1 MTPKKTL
8 MSLAGYD
15 PSAAAGLLLDISVFQ
30 RLGYHGVGVVTAL
43 TVQNS
48 RRVENVI
55 HLGAGLVE
63 EQYRALAKDLSP
75 AGLKVGMIGSRQNL
89 RRIGRILSEN
99 ANVPRVIDPVF
110 RASSGAWLLDQKA
123 VPLFLASI
131 RGRASIITPNLGEA
145 SLLTG
150 IAVRSQKDMR
160 DAARMIFDKSGIPCL
175 VKGGHLRGPIMDLLF
190 DGREF
195 RLYRH
200 RRAAQTVRGTG
211 CFLSA
216 SLLGFLVEGYALERA
231 CGLAIGLTLR
241 AIRRAQKLG
250 RGPSVIT
257 FPL

>member
-1 MTPKKTL
+1 MRTL
-8 MSLAGYD
+8 LSLAGYD
-15 PSAAAGLLLDISVFQ
+15 PSAGAGLLLDLSVFQ
-30 RLGYHGVGVVTAL
+30 RLGFHGAGVATAL
-43 TVQNS
+43 TVQNTL
-48 RRVENVI
+48 RVRGVYVVR
-55 HLGAGLVE
+55 AAQVD
-63 EQYRALAKDLSP
+63 EQYRMLRKDLVL

-89 RRIGRILSEN
+89 RLIGRILSEN

-131 RGRASIITPNLGEA
+131 RDRASIITPNLGEA

-150 IAVRSQKDMR
+150 ITVRTQKDMA

-175 VKGGHLRGPIMDLLF
+175 IKGGHLRGPITDLFF
-190 DGREF
+190 DGRDF

-200 RRAAQTVRGTG
+200 PRAAKRVRGTG

-216 SLLGFLVEGYALERA
+216 SLLGFLVEGYAPARA

-241 AIRRAQKLG
+241 AIRRARKIG
-250 RGPSVIT
+250 RGPAVIT

>member
-1 MTPKKTL
+1 MRTL
-8 MSLAGYD
+8 LSLAGYD
-15 PSAAAGLLLDISVFQ
+15 PSAGAGLLLDLSVFQ
-30 RLGYHGVGVVTAL
+30 RLGFHGAGVATAL
-43 TVQNS
+43 TVQNTL
-48 RRVENVI
+48 RVRGVYVVR
-55 HLGAGLVE
+55 AAQVD
-63 EQYRALAKDLSP
+63 EQYRMLRKDLVL
-75 AGLKVGMIGSRQNL
+75 AGLKVGMVGSRQNL
-89 RRIGRILSEN
+89 RLIGRILSEN

-131 RGRASIITPNLGEA
+131 RDRASIITPNLGEA

-150 IAVRSQKDMR
+150 IAVKSQKDIR

-175 VKGGHLRGPIMDLLF
+175 VKGGHLRGPITDLLF
-190 DGREF
+190 DGRDF

-200 RRAAQTVRGTG
+200 PRTSQSVRGTG

-241 AIRRAQKLG
+241 AIRRARKLG
-250 RGPSVIT
+250 RGPAVIT